1 MAREGLLV
9 GLRGAI
15 HKARKDE
22 TTVREESLQVK
33 SNGGM
38 RDVNI
43 EVVPVR
49 GTSTPAGYFLVL
61 FEEVGGK
68 PRSTPAL
75 LGTTA
80 EAPTEQARDTQVT
93 RLTQELAATREYL
106 QSVIEQQE
114 AANEE
119 LQSANEEV
127 QSSNEE
133 LQSINEELQTSKEEI
148 QSSNEELATVNEE
161 LQNRNLELSQANN
174 DFINLLSSVELAIIM
189 LGRDL
194 RIRRFTPAA
203 EKILNLIPA
212 DVGRPISDIKLNL
225 SVSELDHL
233 LIEVIDTVTVKEL
246 DVQDKEGRWHSL
258 RIRPYKTL
266 ENKIDGAV
274 IVLVD
279 VDRLKRTEQS
289 LRESEER
296 LSLATECAGMGTVDM
311 DLLTGKAIWSESRF
325 RLFGYEPPPGGEGS
339 WDMWVS
345 RLHPD
350 DRDRVLAAF
359 GQAKCDKTLYSP
371 EHRIIRADNGQVTWL
386 LTFGRF
392 LYDESGEAV
401 RFVGISLDN
410 TQRKMLEQNL
420 KHRAE
425 ELAAADRSKNQFLA
439 MLAHELRNPL
449 APLRTAVEVLRG
461 NGEDQAVSSRAL
473 DIMDR
478 QIQNMVRIVE
488 DLLDV
493 SRVTRGQIQLRK
505 EPCDVAACLK
515 NAVEMARHMVE
526 GRDQKLSLALP
537 NEAVCVEADSTRLE
551 QVFGNLLTNASKFTE
566 PHGRIWIELASE
578 TAAISDRQAVI
589 RVRDDGIGIAAEMLP
604 RVFDLFTQADGSAA
618 RKQGGLGIGL
628 TLVRRLVELHGGSVE
643 VRSKGLGKGCEF
655 TIRLP
660 ELKAKPSPR
669 PPEKPSSHSRG
680 NAIPKR
686 RVLLVDDNV
695 DVAESMAMLLR
706 DSGHEVQIAHGGAD
720 ALEAATASKPEVIL
734 LDIGL
739 PDMDGYEV
747 AQQIRHKP
755 DMTKTCL
762 VALTGYGQ
770 DEDREHARE
779 AGFDYH
785 LTKPASLAALE
796 DILARA

>member
-1 MAREGLLV
+1 MADNESPTAASLSSASSQPEHAD
-9 GLRGAI
+9 AI
-15 HKARKDE
+15 
-22 TTVREESLQVK
+22 L
-33 SNGGM
+33 
-38 RDVNI
+38 
-43 EVVPVR
+43 
-49 GTSTPAGYFLVL
+49 TS
-61 FEEVGGK
+61 
-68 PRSTPAL
+68 
-75 LGTTA
+75 A
-80 EAPTEQARDTQVT
+80 EAPSLPIVSVGASLGQQPSDTQIS
-93 RLTQELAATREYL
+93 RLTHELAATREHL

-114 AANEE
+114 AA
-119 LQSANEEV
+119 
-127 QSSNEE
+127 
-133 LQSINEELQTSKEEI
+133 
-148 QSSNEELATVNEE
+148 NEE

-174 DFINLLSSVELAIIM
+174 DFINLLSSVQLAIIM

-225 SVSELDHL
+225 SVADLDRL
-233 LIEVIDTVTVKEL
+233 LIEVIDTVAVKEL

-279 VDRLKRTEQS
+279 VDRLKRAEQS

-296 LSLATECAGMGTVDM
+296 LSLATQCAGMGTVDM
-311 DLLTGKAIWSESRF
+311 DLLSGKTIWSESRF
-325 RLFGYEPPPGGEGS
+325 RIFGYEPPPDAEAS
-339 WDMWVS
+339 WDMGVS

-359 GQAKCDKTLYSP
+359 EQAKRDRTIYSP
-371 EHRIIRADNGQVTWL
+371 EHRIVRADNGQVTWL

-392 LYDESGEAV
+392 LYDESGTAV

-410 TQRKMLEQNL
+410 TQRKMLEQSFQQ
-420 KHRAE
+420 RAE
-425 ELAAADRSKNQFLA
+425 ELAAADRSKNHFLA

-449 APLRTAVEVLRG
+449 APLRNAVEVLRG
-461 NGEDQAVSSRAL
+461 NGGDQEVSGRAL

-493 SRVTRGQIQLRK
+493 SRVSRGQIQLRK

-515 NAVEMARHMVE
+515 NAVELARHMVQA
-526 GRDQKLSLALP
+526 RDQKLSLALP
-537 NEAVCVEADSTRLE
+537 NESVCVEADSTRLE

-566 PHGRIWIELASE
+566 PHGHIWLELTSE
-578 TAAISDRQAVI
+578 AVPVGGRQAVV
-589 RVRDDGIGIAAEMLP
+589 RVRDDGIGISEDMLP
-604 RVFDLFTQADGSAA
+604 RIFDLFAQADGSAA
-618 RKQGGLGIGL
+618 RRQGGLGIGL

-643 VRSKGLGKGCEF
+643 VQSGGLAKGCEF

-660 ELKAKPSPR
+660 ELKVRPAPR
-669 PPEKPSSHSRG
+669 APEKPFSHSGG
-680 NAIPKR
+680 NTIPKR

-706 DSGHEVQIAHGGAD
+706 DSGHEVRIAHSGTD
-720 ALEAATASKPEVIL
+720 ALQAATASKPEVIL

-747 AQQIRHKP
+747 AQRIRQRP

-770 DEDREHARE
+770 DEDRDHARQ

-785 LTKPASLAALE
+785 LTKPTSLAALE